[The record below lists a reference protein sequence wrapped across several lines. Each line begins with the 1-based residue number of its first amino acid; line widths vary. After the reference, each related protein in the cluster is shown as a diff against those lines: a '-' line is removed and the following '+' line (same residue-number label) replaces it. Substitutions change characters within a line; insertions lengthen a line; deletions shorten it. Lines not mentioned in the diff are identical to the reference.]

1 VQWRGIVPGQMGW
14 VSLLLLKL
22 VSFQLRTKYGI
33 NMHMIQVLEKHVQ
46 SISSAL
52 MILKSII
59 HCDRDEHHV
68 WGAFEI
74 DTAWD

>member
-1 VQWRGIVPGQMGW
+1 
-14 VSLLLLKL
+14 
-22 VSFQLRTKYGI
+22 
-33 NMHMIQVLEKHVQ
+33 
-46 SISSAL
+46 

-74 DTAWD
+74 DTAWDWNDLKTLNNLSLTGKFTQKVPLIISSLRVFPCCMVQRRTARR